1 MSITASDA
9 APHAHLH
16 ALYRDHNSWLRG
28 WLRHRLSN
36 SADAADLAQD
46 TFVRVLLAR
55 SSGTLQ
61 EPRRYLATIARGL
74 VIDLYRRR
82 SLEQAYLDALMARPE
97 LHAPSA
103 ETRALILDSL
113 LAIDRM
119 LDGLGARTRQIF
131 LAVQL
136 DGLSYEKAAD
146 RCGVSAQGIT
156 TVVVGN
162 CGISLTPAPEALEK
176 RRELYAFQE
185 AVLGVLDESMPI

>member
-82 SLEQAYLDALMARPE
+82 SLEQAYLEALQLRPE
-97 LHAPSA
+97 AYAPSA
-103 ETRALILDSL
+103 ETRAQILDSL
-113 LAIDRM
+113 LAIDRL
-119 LDGLGARTRQIF
+119 LDGLGTRTRQIF

-136 DGLSYEKAAD
+136 DGLSYEKAAE
-146 RCGVSAQGIT
+146 RCGVSVS
-156 TVVVGN
+156 TVRKHLARGLMH
-162 CGISLTPAPEALEK
+162 CLL
-176 RRELYAFQE
+176 
-185 AVLGVLDESMPI
+185 LDEA